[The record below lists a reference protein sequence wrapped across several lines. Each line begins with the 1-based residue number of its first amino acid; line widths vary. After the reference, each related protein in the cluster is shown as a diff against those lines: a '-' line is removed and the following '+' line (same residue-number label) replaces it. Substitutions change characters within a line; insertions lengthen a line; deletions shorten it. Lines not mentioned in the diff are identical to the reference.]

1 MTTAGRG
8 SKKHNLILFEPMA
21 ARNENSPHHNSEHEP
36 KPHAQKRFSGSTHAK
51 TARRKQE
58 LLLTDHIPQLVEQVL
73 SRAGHDAENSRRWC
87 LRVARSDGRSRA
99 RGHVSPRQL
108 MDTYQGLR
116 ENVFLHLDA
125 ELASDRTINAGE
137 RKSIFQRLGNA
148 LDEAVRDAVSSFM
161 VERTKKLQRLARTDG
176 LTNLYNHRTFYERLE
191 QEAQRAVRYGAPLSI
206 ALIDLDNF
214 KIVNDTLGHQSG
226 DKLLKLCAEVL
237 RKELRATDVVCRYGG
252 DEFAII
258 LPETDRD
265 EARAILKRLP
275 AKLAE
280 CGTQLGAPACFG
292 MSFGIATHPDDCSAT
307 ALVHYA
313 DKLLLKNKRR
323 HHSRDTGRLTAQAE
337 AS

>member
-1 MTTAGRG
+1 
-8 SKKHNLILFEPMA
+8 
-21 ARNENSPHHNSEHEP
+21 
-36 KPHAQKRFSGSTHAK
+36 
-51 TARRKQE
+51 
-58 LLLTDHIPQLVEQVL
+58 
-73 SRAGHDAENSRRWC
+73 
-87 LRVARSDGRSRA
+87 
-99 RGHVSPRQL
+99 